1 MHPIDL
7 NKIAGP
13 NKKDTVLNFLHIA
26 LHSCVSVFDAIHAFP
41 FQITCLVHFPVVCAL
56 TFPPILSLMYGFS
69 PFLKDTSMINLAFLP
84 SILIVLD
91 DLSFFAF

>member
-7 NKIAGP
+7 NKIAGR
-13 NKKDTVLNFLHIA
+13 NTKDTILNFLHIA
-26 LHSCVSVFDAIHAFP
+26 LSCVSVFDAIHAFP
-41 FQITCLVHFPVVCAL
+41 LQISCLVHFPVVSAL
-56 TFPPILSLMYGFS
+56 TFPFILSLMYGFS